1 MPAHRGGLRRR
12 RDGRCGC
19 ADRSALPGQRAD
31 RRVTAGY
38 DGPVVDAFLHTPWL
52 GGDVPA
58 DPRGD
63 KGRLARRPP
72 PGARHPHLRPRT
84 PGMLPSRVFM
94 NHVLF
99 GRALDFSESA
109 LPSG

>member
-63 KGRLARRPP
+63 KGRLARRPH
-72 PGARHPHLRPRT
+72 AWRASST
-84 PGMLPSRVFM
+84 SSPSHAG
-94 NHVLF
+94 N
-99 GRALDFSESA
+99 SA
-109 LPSG
+109 